1 MLYGSPGTG
10 KSTMIAA
17 IVDVEL
23 TVVRDNT
30 QLRKLL
36 SNTTSRSVI
45 AIEDIDC
52 SLDLTGERD
61 KNKY

>member
-1 MLYGSPGTG
+1 
-10 KSTMIAA
+10 MIAA